1 MQQNDNA
8 RWEKD
13 PLDPTCFIRRMNKP
27 LPKNSIVMIRTL
39 QGDSPEPGWTLAW
52 THDDAPFDKHTDLK
66 KIADEADFFVGVTT
80 LQRVFAVEAE
90 HGFRTCY
97 YKGYEE
103 EAIRADS
110 IIYGPLNHCME
121 TVRTDD
127 GRAYKTLPYRVLA
140 ELQYIFALDMC
151 GEPDETYA
159 PGEPLATFEQKR
171 KRDEKEKGDKA
182 DEPPPNKKQKTTTT
196 TTTTKKKKKSS
207 PSAKEK
213 GNNLKKSQ
221 TVSS

>member
-1 MQQNDNA
+1 MQQDDNIP
-8 RWEKD
+8 WEKD
-13 PLDPTCFIRRMNKP
+13 PLDPTCFIRRMSKP

-39 QGDSPEPGWTLAW
+39 QGDSPEPGCTLAW

-66 KIADEADFFVGVTT
+66 KITDEADFFVGVTT

-90 HGFRTCY
+90 HGFRACY

-121 TVRTDD
+121 SVRTDD

-140 ELQYIFALDMC
+140 ELQYIALDMC
-151 GEPDETYA
+151 GEPDENYA
-159 PGEPLATFEQKR
+159 PGEPLVTFEQKR
-171 KRDEKEKGDKA
+171 KRDGKERDEQDKGEKA
-182 DEPPPNKKQKTTTT
+182 DEPPPKKKKTTTK
-196 TTTTKKKKKSS
+196 TTKNTKKS
-207 PSAKEK
+207 K
-213 GNNLKKSQ
+213 
-221 TVSS
+221 TV